1 MICVLIAE
9 FNYYSLIINNV
20 IILIKT
26 AFCSSNWFY
35 INFKQYTKSEKLRE
49 TLSDSIARIRIFKL
63 MIILHKVRIMY
74 CLKKRNE
81 GSFFLD
87 DLEKI
92 TETFLDLLDFGTVI
106 VTALL

>member
-1 MICVLIAE
+1 
-9 FNYYSLIINNV
+9 
-20 IILIKT
+20 
-26 AFCSSNWFY
+26 
-35 INFKQYTKSEKLRE
+35 
-49 TLSDSIARIRIFKL
+49 